1 MFILLNTSH
10 INGNERQ
17 LGRVLEILREKGW
30 RVAPGNP
37 ETWPLSIEDREIFER
52 HLEEASQ
59 QARSELVV
67 ASAEKSTDLGE
78 AKLMADA
85 WGKFGRQFSFV
96 RRQLY
101 RAKHASPLAASIFF

>member
-10 INGNERQ
+10 IKGSERQ

-67 ASAEKSTDLGE
+67 ASAKNT
-78 AKLMADA
+78 KVLMKQALWQMSEGSA
-85 WGKFGRQFSFV
+85 GNS
-96 RRQLY
+96 
-101 RAKHASPLAASIFF
+101 SPL